1 MRGGTIQTPNQ
12 TLQQTAG
19 ACSVSGVHCSLGPP
33 PLLSLSFGG
42 KTMTPSMRTVNR
54 IPLDVLWD
62 EAGEVAATRER
73 WLSKSALREM
83 LQKYP
88 VVFYVAE
95 VGKPLRQ
102 VGVQECFDFWK
113 SEVRA
118 HVVEDPDSGFQL
130 TNFPG
135 EYAYLA
141 SEWSGEI
148 QTPIVLLEM
157 HH

>member
-1 MRGGTIQTPNQ
+1 
-12 TLQQTAG
+12 
-19 ACSVSGVHCSLGPP
+19 
-33 PLLSLSFGG
+33 
-42 KTMTPSMRTVNR
+42 MTPSMRTVNR

-73 WLSKSALREM
+73 WLSKSALRE
-83 LQKYP
+83 LLRKYP

-95 VGKPLRQ
+95 IGRPLRQ
-102 VGVQECFDFWK
+102 VRVEDCYDFWK
-113 SEVRA
+113 SEVQA
-118 HVVEDPDSGFQL
+118 HVVEVPDSGFQL
-130 TNFPG
+130 VDFPG
-135 EYAYLA
+135 GYAYVA

>member
-1 MRGGTIQTPNQ
+1 VVESNPKSFNNK
-12 TLQQTAG
+12 
-19 ACSVSGVHCSLGPP
+19 
-33 PLLSLSFGG
+33 FGG

-54 IPLDVLWD
+54 IPLNVLWD

-83 LQKYP
+83 LRKYP

-102 VGVQECFDFWK
+102 VGVQECYDFWK
-113 SEVRA
+113 SEVRV
-118 HVVEDPDSGFQL
+118 HVVENPDSEFRL
-130 TNFPG
+130 NDFPG

-148 QTPIVLLEM
+148 PTPIVLLEM